1 MSPIKVR
8 VTKIMDF
15 GTVVSIIG
23 VDTES
28 QRSVV
33 IHVDHRPFQAI
44 WNAWRKEGF
53 PQPVAFDAHKL
64 TLNLAIDPDLPTDEM
79 PENDNALAG

>member
-28 QRSVV
+28 QQSVV

-44 WNAWRKEGF
+44 WNA
-53 PQPVAFDAHKL
+53 
-64 TLNLAIDPDLPTDEM
+64 
-79 PENDNALAG
+79 